1 MVGVI
6 TPDKKTFAAVFLK
19 IFWLIIKI
27 FSKTFPPCGRS
38 LANFGTGRIDGW
50 RYHSELTPHSTTIL
64 SPHITWIPHITPQ
77 YLSLHLAT
85 ANTHT
90 MLLCH
95 PSIGK
100 CKTRKVKISNKNH
113 KQSCNMNY
121 SLKMYERPIKR
132 LSLFFK
138 NCTFFFKMPERKFV
152 FLVNVP

>member
-1 MVGVI
+1 MTFQNWQGR
-6 TPDKKTFAAVFLK
+6 TDGWRYHFGQKKTFAAVLFLK
-19 IFWLIIKI
+19 ISWLIIKI

-85 ANTHT
+85 PNTHT

-100 CKTRKVKISNKNH
+100 CKTRKVKISNRNQVRFKAIIQH
-113 KQSCNMNY
+113 
-121 SLKMYERPIKR
+121 E
-132 LSLFFK
+132 LF
-138 NCTFFFKMPERKFV
+138 TQ
-152 FLVNVP
+152 NVWKTQ